1 MGFPLEYLVAA
12 VVILL
17 FLGGIALFRRP
28 RTARLG
34 GWLNMLAYAGAVA
47 FMVLRY
53 PMLGLE
59 FVLIAILLGGTLG
72 AILAVRVS
80 MLGVPQMIAFQHGC
94 GGTAA
99 FLIAFSEFI
108 REGAELTT
116 LAQVGGVLGI
126 IVGAV
131 TFSGSLIAAGKLAR
145 KIEQR
150 PVFLP
155 RHTTILFGLLLLT
168 LLLSVLAILKYGLP
182 IAAGSA
188 IGLIVVS
195 VIIGIIFTIRVGGAD
210 MPVIISFFNST
221 AGFAAAFCGIALNNF
236 LLIGCGACVAA
247 SGALLTITM
256 CRAMNRNLLGV
267 FSGIRPSIAIPAEAL
282 GEMPAEADSQ
292 EGSPFDRAITALKA
306 AKDIIIAPGYGMALS
321 QAQEQVH
328 SLANWLKERGARVRY
343 AIHPVAGRMPG
354 HMNVLLAEVGV
365 EYDELFEMQVIND
378 DFKKAELA
386 IVIGACDVVNPAAG
400 LRQDTP
406 ISGMP
411 ILEVQEAKTVLVLN
425 YDEKPGFSGVENQL
439 YKMPHVI
446 TIWGDAKAN
455 LNALL
460 SSLQEQGIIYTK
472 RQ

>member
-17 FLGGIALFRRP
+17 FLGGIALFRNP
-28 RTARLG
+28 RTARRG

-59 FVLIAILLGGTLG
+59 FVLIAVLLGGTLG
-72 AILAVRVS
+72 AILAVKVS

-108 REGAELTT
+108 REGADLTT

-155 RHTTILFGLLLLT
+155 RHATILFGLLLLT

-182 IAAGSA
+182 IASGSA
-188 IGLIVVS
+188 IGLIVLS
-195 VIIGIIFTIRVGGAD
+195 VIIGVIFTIRVGGAD

-221 AGFAAAFCGIALNNF
+221 AGFAAAFCGIALSNY

-247 SGALLTITM
+247 SGSLLTISM
-256 CRAMNRNLLGV
+256 CRAMNRSLLGV
-267 FSGIRPSIAIPAEAL
+267 FSGIRPSSAEAVKL
-282 GEMPAEADSQ
+282 PEEEVSFEAGGI
-292 EGSPFDRAITALKA
+292 EALFDCAVTTLKR
-306 AKDIIIAPGYGMALS
+306 AKDVIIAPGYGMALS
-321 QAQEQVH
+321 QAQEQVRG
-328 SLANWLKERGARVRY
+328 LENWLEERGARVRY

-365 EYDELFEMQVIND
+365 EYDKLVEMQAIND
-378 DFKKAELA
+378 DFKKADLA
-386 IVIGACDVVNPAAG
+386 IVIGACDVVNPAASTLQG
-400 LRQDTP
+400 TP

-411 ILEVQEAKTVLVLN
+411 ILKAHEANAVIVLN
-425 YDEKPGFSGVENQL
+425 WDEKPGFSGVDNPL
-439 YKMPHVI
+439 YKIKQVI
-446 TIWGDAKAN
+446 PIWGDAKVN

-460 SSLQEQGIIYTK
+460 SRL
-472 RQ
+472 

>member
-17 FLGGIALFRRP
+17 FLVGIAFFRSP

-34 GWLNMLAYAGAVA
+34 GWLNILAYAGAVA
-47 FMVLRY
+47 FVVIRY
-53 PMLGLE
+53 PVFGPE
-59 FVLIAILLGGTLG
+59 FVLIAVLLGGTLG
-72 AILAVRVS
+72 SLLAVRVS

-94 GGTAA
+94 GGAAA

-108 REGAELTT
+108 REGADLTG

-126 IVGAV
+126 IVGAA

-155 RHTTILFGLLLLT
+155 GHTTIVFGLLFFA
-168 LLLSVLAILKYGLP
+168 LLLSVLAIFEYGLP
-182 IAAGSA
+182 FAVGLAT
-188 IGLIVVS
+188 GLIVVS
-195 VIIGIIFTIRVGGAD
+195 VVIGVIFTIRVGGAD
-210 MPVIISFFNST
+210 MPVIISFFNAT
-221 AGFAAAFCGIALNNF
+221 AGFAAAFCGIALSNF

-247 SGALLTITM
+247 SGSLLTITM

-267 FSGIRPSIAIPAEAL
+267 FSGIRPSVARPAEAL
-282 GEMPAEADSQ
+282 EPVPAEASSE
-292 EGSPFDRAITALKA
+292 EGSPFDRAIAALKR
-306 AKDIIIAPGYGMALS
+306 AKDVIIAPGYGMALS
-321 QAQEQVH
+321 QAQEQVR
-328 SLANWLKERGARVRY
+328 SLAKWLKERGAGVRY

-378 DFKKAELA
+378 DFKEADLA
-386 IVIGACDVVNPAAG
+386 IVIGACDVVNPAAST
-400 LRQDTP
+400 RQGTP

-411 ILEVQEAKTVLVLN
+411 ILKAHEANAVIVLN
-425 YDEKPGFSGVENQL
+425 FDEKPGFSGVDNPL
-439 YKMPHVI
+439 YGMKHVI
-446 TIWGDAKAN
+446 PIWGDAKAN

-460 SSLQEQGIIYTK
+460 SSLQQ
-472 RQ
+472 

>member
-1 MGFPLEYLVAA
+1 MGFPLEYLVAG

-17 FLGGIALFRRP
+17 FLGGIALFRSP

-47 FMVLRY
+47 FVIIRY
-53 PMLGLE
+53 PTQGPE
-59 FVLIAILLGGTLG
+59 FVLMAVLLGGTLG
-72 AILAVRVS
+72 AILAIRVS

-108 REGAELTT
+108 RMGVDLTT
-116 LAQVGGVLGI
+116 LALVGSVLGML
-126 IVGAV
+126 VGAV

-155 RHTTILFGLLLLT
+155 GHLTILLGLLVLMV
-168 LLLSVLAILKYGLP
+168 LLSVFAVVQIGLP
-182 IAAGSA
+182 IAIGSA
-188 IGLIVVS
+188 IGLIVIS
-195 VIIGIIFTIRVGGAD
+195 VVMGVVFTIRIGGAD
-210 MPVIISFFNST
+210 MPVIISFFNAT
-221 AGFAAAFCGIALNNF
+221 AGFAAAFCGIALNNY

-247 SGALLTITM
+247 SGSLLTITM
-256 CRAMNRNLLGV
+256 CRAMNRSLLGV
-267 FSGIRPSIAIPAEAL
+267 FSGIRPSIAEPAKLPEETSLEA
-282 GEMPAEADSQ
+282 GGIEASA
-292 EGSPFDRAITALKA
+292 FDRAVAALKR

-328 SLANWLKERGARVRY
+328 SLENWLEQRGARVRY

-354 HMNVLLAEVGV
+354 HMNVLLAEVEVG
-365 EYDELFEMQVIND
+365 YDKLFEMEAIND
-378 DFKKAELA
+378 DFKKADLA
-386 IVIGACDVVNPAAG
+386 IVIGACDVVNPAAST
-400 LRQDTP
+400 RQGTP

-411 ILEVQEAKTVLVLN
+411 ILKAHEAKAVIVLN
-425 YDEKPGFSGVENQL
+425 FDEKPGFSGVDNPL
-439 YKMPHVI
+439 YGMKHVI
-446 TIWGDAKAN
+446 PVWGDAKVS

-460 SSLQEQGIIYTK
+460 SSLQDLSTHQG
-472 RQ
+472 R